1 VTNGLEWLEAAGRL
15 DPDLI
20 LLDISP

>member
-1 VTNGLEWLEAAGRL
+1 VTNGLEWLEAAGRF
-15 DPDLI
+15 DPDPI